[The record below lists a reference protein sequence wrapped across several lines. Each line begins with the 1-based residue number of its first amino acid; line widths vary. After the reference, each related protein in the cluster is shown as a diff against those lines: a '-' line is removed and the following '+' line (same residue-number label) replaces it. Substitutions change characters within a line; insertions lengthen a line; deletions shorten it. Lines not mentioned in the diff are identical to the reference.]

1 MRVTNSMISNSSR
14 SHIANAKYELMK
26 RENQYTTQKKILRPS
41 DDPTIAIRSLQLR
54 TTYSQ
59 IEQYADKN
67 VKDAIEWMDTTD
79 SALQQIDKILTLMKP
94 ELSKGYN
101 DYLGLEE
108 RHSVLSVLKE
118 YSRAI
123 FEDQAN
129 ADYSGRYMF
138 TGYRTDTSLLFPN
151 DVTNLKYE
159 IKQKFTSNDIDTIK
173 YVSGGA
179 SYKKENSADQ
189 YAEQVPKQDTAYH
202 LKLAYDNNSGTTTIN
217 DNNTPSDPSDDTYIT
232 TASISIT
239 LPATSSLPSGVTAV
253 AGSNPSTATVNIK
266 PMKSTEPGADDFA
279 KSLGSNGALYLYDT
293 GEIIFSSAVYSYIQ
307 ENNFDFEITYEK
319 EKFDK
324 GDIRPE
330 MYFEC
335 KSYNTTSKKTIPYR
349 DPEGQ
354 KIQYEVN
361 YSQLAT
367 VNTQAKDAINT
378 EMYRAI
384 DYLEKT
390 ILKMDDIEKQIKDAE
405 TMIGNET
412 DEKEKAALEKL
423 KEMLETEQRLQVGC
437 MTEAFGKGL
446 TMVDVCQQQINVA
459 LADLGSRQKRVEMTY
474 DQLSDQKIDTE
485 EKLSENEDINIA
497 DAYINLTQADNLYQA
512 SLTATSK
519 ILGNSLLNYI

>member
-79 SALQQIDKILTLMKP
+79 SALEQIDNILTLMKP

-151 DVTNLKYE
+151 DVTNLEYE

-179 SYKKENSADQ
+179 EYKAHTSADV
-189 YAEQVPKQDTAYH
+189 YAAQVPKQDTAYH
-202 LKLAYDNNSGTTTIN
+202 LKLAYDNCANSAITGAVVTPPATT
-217 DNNTPSDPSDDTYIT
+217 PPV
-232 TASISIT
+232 ISIT
-239 LPATSSLPSGVTAV
+239 LSATSSTPAGVTPPAV
-253 AGSNPSTATVNIK
+253 TVKSMASTDV
-266 PMKSTEPGADDFA
+266 GADDFA
-279 KSLGSNGALYLYDT
+279 AQLAGPPAVDALYLYDT
-293 GEIIFSSAVYSYIQ
+293 GEVIFSSGIYSQIQ
-307 ENNFDFEITYEK
+307 ENSFDMEITYNKK
-319 EKFDK
+319 EFDK

-335 KSYNTTSKKTIPYR
+335 TSYNTDSKKTIPYR

-361 YSQLAT
+361 FSQLAT
-367 VNTQAKDAINT
+367 VNTQARDAINT
-378 EMYRAI
+378 DMYRAI

-405 TMIGNET
+405 TMIANET
-412 DEKEKAALEKL
+412 DETEKANLEKL

-446 TMVDVCQQQINVA
+446 TMVSTCQQQINVA
-459 LADLGSRQKRVEMTY
+459 LADLGSRQKRVELTY
-474 DQLSDQKIDTE
+474 DQLSDQKVDTE
-485 EKLSENEDINIA
+485 EKLSENEDIDIA

>member
-79 SALQQIDKILTLMKP
+79 SALEQIDKILTLMKP

-151 DVTNLKYE
+151 DVKNLEYE

-179 SYKKENSADQ
+179 SYNAGSSADD
-189 YAEQVPKQDTAYH
+189 YAKQVPKQDTAYH
-202 LKLAYDNNSGTTTIN
+202 LKLAYDNCANSAITGAAAGTAAIN
-217 DNNTPSDPSDDTYIT
+217 
-232 TASISIT
+232 IT
-239 LPATSSLPSGVTAV
+239 LKATSSTPAGVT
-253 AGSNPSTATVNIK
+253 PPATVTVRS
-266 PMKSTEPGADDFA
+266 MASTDAGADDFA
-279 KSLGSNGALYLYDT
+279 VALGTTNDALYLYDT
-293 GEIIFSSAVYSYIQ
+293 GEIIFSSAMYSQIQ
-307 ENNFDFEITYEK
+307 ENNFDFDITYNKK
-319 EKFDK
+319 EFDK
-324 GDIRPE
+324 SDIRPE

-335 KSYNTTSKKTIPYR
+335 KSYNTDSKKTIPYR

-412 DEKEKAALEKL
+412 DETKKADLEKL

-459 LADLGSRQKRVEMTY
+459 LADLGSRQKRVELTY
-474 DQLSDQKIDTE
+474 DQLSDQKVDTE
-485 EKLSENEDINIA
+485 EKLSENEDIDIA

>member
-79 SALQQIDKILTLMKP
+79 SALQQIDNILTLMKP

-101 DYLGLEE
+101 DYLGLDE

-118 YSRAI
+118 YSKSI
-123 FEDQAN
+123 FTDQAN

-138 TGYRTDTSLLFPN
+138 TGYRTDTSLLFPE
-151 DVTNLKYE
+151 DVKNLEYE
-159 IKQKFTSNDIDTIK
+159 IKQKFTSNSIDTIK

-179 SYKKENSADQ
+179 TYNAGSTADD

-202 LKLAYDNNSGTTTIN
+202 LKLAYDNCANSAITGSAAGAPAITI
-217 DNNTPSDPSDDTYIT
+217 TLSP
-232 TASISIT
+232 TAST
-239 LPATSSLPSGVTAV
+239 PAGATIPTVTVKAM
-253 AGSNPSTATVNIK
+253 ASTDA
-266 PMKSTEPGADDFA
+266 GADDFKTA
-279 KSLGSNGALYLYDT
+279 LGTDGALYLYDT
-293 GEIIFSSAVYSYIQ
+293 GEIIFSSDIYSEIQ
-307 ENNFDFEITYEK
+307 EKDLDLEITYNKK
-319 EKFDK
+319 EFDK
-324 GDIRPE
+324 NDIRPE

-335 KSYNTTSKKTIPYR
+335 KSYNTDSKKTIPYR
-349 DPEGQ
+349 DPSGQ
-354 KIQYEVN
+354 NIQYEVN
-361 YSQLAT
+361 FSQLAT

-378 EMYRAI
+378 DMYRAI

-390 ILKMDDIEKQIKDAE
+390 ILKMDDIEKKIKDVE

-412 DEKEKAALEKL
+412 DETKLENLEKL
-423 KEMLETEQRLQVGC
+423 KEMLETEQKLQVGC

-446 TMVDVCQQQINVA
+446 TMVDNCQQQINVA
-459 LADLGSRQKRVEMTY
+459 LADLGSRQKRVELTF

-485 EKLSENEDINIA
+485 EKLSENEDIDIA

-512 SLTATSK
+512 SLTATAK
-519 ILGNSLLNYI
+519 RGGNSLLNYI

>member
-1 MRVTNSMISNSSR
+1 MISNSSR

-79 SALQQIDKILTLMKP
+79 SALEQIDGILTLMKP

-138 TGYRTDTSLLFPN
+138 TGYRTDTSLLFPD
-151 DVTNLKYE
+151 DVTNLEYQ

-179 SYKKENSADQ
+179 AYNAASKADD
-189 YAEQVPKQDTAYH
+189 YAKQVPKQNTAYH
-202 LKLAYDNNSGTTTIN
+202 LKLAYDNCANSAMTGSTGV
-217 DNNTPSDPSDDTYIT
+217 
-232 TASISIT
+232 ISIA
-239 LPATSSLPSGVTAV
+239 LSATSSTPTGATPPTVTVKTMA
-253 AGSNPSTATVNIK
+253 STDA
-266 PMKSTEPGADDFA
+266 GADDFA
-279 KSLGSNGALYLYDT
+279 KALGTDGALYLYDT
-293 GEIIFSSAVYSYIQ
+293 GEIIFSSDIYSQIRQ
-307 ENNFDFEITYEK
+307 NNYDMEITYNKK
-319 EKFDK
+319 EFDK
-324 GDIRPE
+324 SDIRPE

-335 KSYNTTSKKTIPYR
+335 KSYNIDSKKTISYR

-361 YSQLAT
+361 FSQLAT
-367 VNTQAKDAINT
+367 VNTQARDAINT
-378 EMYRAI
+378 DMYRAI
-384 DYLEKT
+384 DYLETT

-405 TMIGNET
+405 TMIENET
-412 DEKEKAALEKL
+412 DEEKKEDLKKL
-423 KEMLETEQRLQVGC
+423 KEMLETEQKLQVGC

-446 TMVDVCQQQINVA
+446 TMVDTCQQQVNVA
-459 LADLGSRQKRVEMTY
+459 LADLGSRQKRVELTY

-485 EKLSENEDINIA
+485 EKLSENEDIDIA

>member
-79 SALQQIDKILTLMKP
+79 SALEQIDNILTLMKP

-151 DVTNLKYE
+151 DVTNLEYE

-179 SYKKENSADQ
+179 EYKANTSADV
-189 YAEQVPKQDTAYH
+189 YAAQVPKQDTAYH
-202 LKLAYDNNSGTTTIN
+202 LKLAYDNCAS
-217 DNNTPSDPSDDTYIT
+217 SVIT
-232 TASISIT
+232 GSTATNAISIT
-239 LPATSSLPSGVTAV
+239 LPATATPPAGTTPVT
-253 AGSNPSTATVNIK
+253 GSNPPVVTVNVRT
-266 PMKSTEPGADDFA
+266 MASTDAGADDFA
-279 KSLGSNGALYLYDT
+279 AALGSNGALYLYDT
-293 GEIIFSSAVYSYIQ
+293 GEIIFSSGIYSYIQ
-307 ENNFDFEITYEK
+307 ENSFDMEITYNKK
-319 EKFDK
+319 EFDK

-335 KSYNTTSKKTIPYR
+335 TSYNTDSKKTIPYR

-361 YSQLAT
+361 FSQLAT
-367 VNTQAKDAINT
+367 VNTQARDAINT
-378 EMYRAI
+378 DMYRAI

-405 TMIGNET
+405 TMIANET
-412 DEKEKAALEKL
+412 DETEKANLEKL

-446 TMVDVCQQQINVA
+446 TMVSTCQQQINVA
-459 LADLGSRQKRVEMTY
+459 LADLGSRQKRVELTY
-474 DQLSDQKIDTE
+474 DQLSDQKVDTE
-485 EKLSENEDINIA
+485 EKLSENEDIDIA

>member
-79 SALQQIDKILTLMKP
+79 SALEQIDKILTLMKP

-151 DVTNLKYE
+151 DVKNLEYE

-179 SYKKENSADQ
+179 SYNAGSSADD
-189 YAEQVPKQDTAYH
+189 YAKQVPKQDTAYH
-202 LKLAYDNNSGTTTIN
+202 LKLAYDNCANSAITGAAPGTAAINIAFRTTSSS
-217 DNNTPSDPSDDTYIT
+217 P
-232 TASISIT
+232 AGAT
-239 LPATSSLPSGVTAV
+239 LPTMTVTTMA
-253 AGSNPSTATVNIK
+253 STDA
-266 PMKSTEPGADDFA
+266 GADDFA
-279 KSLGSNGALYLYDT
+279 NILTGTATPPATQFGALYLYDT
-293 GEIIFSSAVYSYIQ
+293 GEIIFSSAIYSQIR
-307 ENNFDFEITYEK
+307 ENNLDFDITYNKK
-319 EKFDK
+319 EFDK
-324 GDIRPE
+324 SDIRPE

-335 KSYNTTSKKTIPYR
+335 KSYNTDSKKTIPYR

-412 DEKEKAALEKL
+412 DETKKADLEKL

-446 TMVDVCQQQINVA
+446 TMVAVCQQQINVA